1 MRRHIPERT
10 GRAMTGLVR
19 AFALSLALVGFA
31 PVGMAQA
38 QGLEGLTWPE
48 QKCVLYQGAWDVA
61 LDSVGPDG
69 ISEAFIAGS
78 AEFVA
83 SGCTIR
89 GNVCPRS
96 PQEFKLADLLTL
108 MTMNEGMAST
118 FAPFRCAPDT

>member
-1 MRRHIPERT
+1 MT
-10 GRAMTGLVR
+10 RAKR
-19 AFALSLALVGFA
+19 AFALCLALVGGA
-31 PVGMAQA
+31 PVAMSQA
-38 QGLEGLTWPE
+38 QSLEGLTWPE
-48 QKCVLYQGAWDVA
+48 QKCVLYQGAWEAA
-61 LDSVGPDG
+61 LDSTGPDG

-118 FAPFRCAPDT
+118 FAPFHCAPDN